1 MMRSLFSG
9 VSGLR
14 NHQTKM
20 DVIGNNIA
28 NINTVGFK
36 RGRVNFQEMLVQT
49 IRGASAP
56 QGGRGGV
63 NAQQVGLGVQVAS
76 IDYVQTQGNLQ
87 STGKTTDLAL
97 QGDGFFI
104 LSDGADQLYT
114 RTGIFDLDQDGNLIF
129 ASNGMKVMGWTTVD
143 AYGKIVTNTS
153 LTNITIPIGQS
164 MKPQATEAV
173 TYANNLDASAKL
185 GTVHQTQVEVYDS
198 VGNAHTIVTNFEKLS
213 VDADGN
219 TTWGYTV
226 SLGNNDAIIQ
236 TFIGQFDTYDSLLP
250 GGPGDP
256 IPTPTTKLETQYQV
270 LNLAQRAAF
279 LANPNVTID
288 GKPIT
293 KDLKFSDLVQDT
305 GNPAFSIRDQVSY
318 LTGGAANF
326 DSLDVAQ
333 KLFILEAAYAAVEA
347 NKQVAAGNPKFSGD
361 YSLNVTAPYTG
372 AGTVFG
378 NNYYIDNLGVP
389 YPLTVTD
396 PAANTDPSVA
406 ETITIKIYS
415 DSDPTGF
422 TITLTETGPNTGIFQ
437 SDFNFTNGA
446 SNAAT
451 RSIKVKDGDTIT
463 IEYGG
468 STVDTARWYTTTYSP
483 EYVDDLLKVQTS
495 LGIDKLNPRYGY
507 IIFDQ
512 SGQLKADETRL
523 ANLIIDPKNINL
535 TRAYSF
541 SPSGAKTVNIIPD
554 FKSLTQYTSPF
565 TASAVNQ
572 NGNPAGTLQSFTI
585 DKNGTV
591 TGIFSNGF
599 TKDLAVIA
607 IANFNNPGG
616 LMKMGENLFK
626 RSNNSGLAQIGPA
639 GTGGRG
645 SITPGALEMSNVDL
659 SQEFTDMIVT
669 QRGFQAN
676 SRIITTSDEMLQ
688 ELVNLK
694 R

>member
-143 AYGKIVTNTS
+143 AYGKIITNTS

-164 MKPQATEAV
+164 MKPLATEAV

-198 VGNAHTIVTNFEKLS
+198 VGNAHTIVTNFEKVA

-219 TTWGYTV
+219 TTWEYSV
-226 SLGNNDAIIQ
+226 SLGNNDPIIQ
-236 TFIGQFDTYDSLLP
+236 NFISQFDTYDSLLP
-250 GGPGDP
+250 GGPGDR

-279 LANPNVTID
+279 LANPNVIKD
-288 GKPIT
+288 GKMIT
-293 KDLKFSDLVQDT
+293 KDLKITDLADDP
-305 GNPAFSIRDQVSY
+305 NPALSIKAQVESLFSVPA
-318 LTGGAANF
+318 TF
-326 DSLDVAQ
+326 DSLDAAQ

-347 NKQVAAGNPKFSGD
+347 NKQVAAGNTSQFPLPD
-361 YSLNVTAPYTG
+361 YSLSATSPYVDARTPLASDVFLDDLGALTKPITVNDVPGLGTIDVIVRSTTDSTGITVTLSETPAGSGVYTANFGFTAGASG
-372 AGTVFG
+372 AG
-378 NNYYIDNLGVP
+378 L
-389 YPLTVTD
+389 
-396 PAANTDPSVA
+396 
-406 ETITIKIYS
+406 
-415 DSDPTGF
+415 
-422 TITLTETGPNTGIFQ
+422 
-437 SDFNFTNGA
+437 
-446 SNAAT
+446 
-451 RSIKVKDGDTIT
+451 IKVGDGDTIT
-463 IEYGG
+463 VEYPAGTEID
-468 STVDTARWYTTTYSP
+468 SARWYQSTYSP
-483 EYVDDLLKVQTS
+483 NYVEDLLAKQAE
-495 LGIDKLNPRYGY
+495 LKIDKLNPRFGY

-512 SGQLKADETRL
+512 SGQLKADETRQ
-523 ANLIIDPKNINL
+523 ANLITDPKNINL

-541 SPSGAKTVNIIPD
+541 SPSGAKTVSIIPD

-607 IANFNNPGG
+607 IANFNNPAG

-626 RSNNSGLAQIGPA
+626 RSNNSGLAQVGPA